1 MRSNNEIYSFIFIVA
16 VELSVAIHST
26 CLALDATFE
35 ELVLRNDNVGAV
47 ITQAHLSTYK
57 SDSPSTHQDSPGPCQ
72 YYCSAA
78 ADSIP
83 RDVMPYLIELGTKGY
98 RHECTFKKHNA
109 DLEL

>member
-57 SDSPSTHQDSPGPCQ
+57 SDSPGPCQ